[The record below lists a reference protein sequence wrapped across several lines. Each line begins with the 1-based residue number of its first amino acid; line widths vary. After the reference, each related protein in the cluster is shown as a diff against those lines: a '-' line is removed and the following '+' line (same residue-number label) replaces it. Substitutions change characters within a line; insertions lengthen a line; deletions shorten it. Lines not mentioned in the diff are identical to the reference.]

1 MDIWLIIATAVANI
15 VALALTYQFIK
26 KMPKREIIIFLAI
39 SVATMYI
46 LISIVY
52 WISGFGIDSTIHEA
66 VKNFVTYL
74 FVPINV
80 ILFVPYFALQYRKFK
95 NKQIKA
101 QELSKKL
108 STLVILLIIV
118 LIVEYFYF
126 VNIQKNVKNIGENKT
141 NTTIQNEQML
151 ENTNNNE
158 ETLNTIDNK
167 TNNNEEKVNE
177 NESTINEIHT
187 NIISTNQI

>member
-52 WISGFGIDSTIHEA
+52 WISGFGIDSAVHEA
-66 VKNFVTYL
+66 MKNFVTYL

-80 ILFVPYFALQYRKFK
+80 ILFIPYFASQYRKFK
-95 NKQIKA
+95 NKQIKV

-118 LIVEYFYF
+118 LVVEYFYF
-126 VNIQKNVKNIGENKT
+126 VNMQKNVKNIGENKT
-141 NTTIQNEQML
+141 NTIVQNEQVT
-151 ENTNNNE
+151 EDRVNNE
-158 ETLNTIDNK
+158 EILNTIDN
-167 TNNNEEKVNE
+167 NEINSNRMSL
-177 NESTINEIHT
+177 NESNT
-187 NIISTNQI
+187 NTTNQI

>member
-52 WISGFGIDSTIHEA
+52 WISGFGIDSAVHEA
-66 VKNFVTYL
+66 MKNFVIYL

-95 NKQIKA
+95 NKQIKV
-101 QELSKKL
+101 QQLSKKL
-108 STLVILLIIV
+108 STLVILLIVV
-118 LIVEYFYF
+118 LVVEYFYF
-126 VNIQKNVKNIGENKT
+126 VNIQKNVKNIGESKT
-141 NTTIQNEQML
+141 NTTVQNEQII
-151 ENTNNNE
+151 ENSNNE
-158 ETLNTIDNK
+158 ELLNAIDN
-167 TNNNEEKVNE
+167 NEINSNRMSL
-177 NESTINEIHT
+177 NES
-187 NIISTNQI
+187 STNTTNRI

>member
-1 MDIWLIIATAVANI
+1 MSIGFIITILMVNI

-26 KMPKREIIIFLAI
+26 KMPKREILIFLAI

-52 WISGFGIDSTIHEA
+52 WISGFGIDSAVHEA
-66 VKNFVTYL
+66 MKNFVTYL

-80 ILFVPYFALQYRKFK
+80 ILFIPYFASQYRKFK
-95 NKQIKA
+95 SKQIKV
-101 QELSKKL
+101 QKLSKKL

-118 LIVEYFYF
+118 LVAEYFYF

-141 NTTIQNEQML
+141 NTIVQNEQVT
-151 ENTNNNE
+151 EDRVNNE
-158 ETLNTIDNK
+158 EILNTIDN
-167 TNNNEEKVNE
+167 NEINSNRMSL
-177 NESTINEIHT
+177 NESNT
-187 NIISTNQI
+187 NTTNQI